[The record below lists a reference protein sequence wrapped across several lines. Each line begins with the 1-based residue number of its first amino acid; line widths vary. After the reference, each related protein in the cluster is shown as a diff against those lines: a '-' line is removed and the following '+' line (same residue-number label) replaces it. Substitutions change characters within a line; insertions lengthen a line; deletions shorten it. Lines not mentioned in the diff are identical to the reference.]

1 MTDKEQKNNLKNSKD
16 SLAKILVEGKKLG
29 YVPEYKIRAV
39 VDEFNLDERQY
50 NIIISSLQ
58 KSGISVLNT
67 RKRLEE
73 VLNEEQ
79 TEENVVLKVQHKT
92 VKNKTEKAEEANV
105 VETAAEK
112 PKKAKTVKK
121 QEEKSIQIEGQA
133 KEEKVLALD
142 EQAKPKKEVKE
153 KTVKAKK
160 TESVEKES
168 KKVKIDTIAT
178 VKEKENEQTLTKNEA
193 MKELLKEVKQNK
205 KIELSKLETLQKNYN
220 LSQEDFM
227 YFCRKIL
234 MQGWEIIP
242 TSNGQQKEKNKQLVM
257 TNSQLN
263 EQILS
268 TIDYIIEKNKKKGYI
283 SAELLFEY
291 FERYDITKDDL
302 KNIEDRLLEA
312 GIKVSSEDDIQETL
326 ENLGRDISFDD
337 PVKMYLKDIGK
348 VPLLSSEEEI
358 ELAKKMQEGDEEAKR
373 KLSEANLRLVV
384 AIAKRYVGRGMLFLD
399 LIQEGNLGLMKAV
412 EKFDYEKGFK
422 FSTYATW
429 WIRQAITRAMADQG
443 RTIRLPVHMVE
454 TINKLTRTKRL
465 LLQKLGREPTLE
477 EIAVEMQMS
486 LEKITEIEK
495 IAQAPVSI
503 ETPIGEDAERDS
515 RLGDFIEDSKTLTP
529 LETATLNGLTK
540 ELKSTLATLTPREEK
555 VLRLRY
561 GIDDGR
567 ARTLEEVG
575 KAFNVTRER
584 IRQIESKALR
594 KLRHPTRS
602 KRLKDFIE
610 E

>member
-1 MTDKEQKNNLKNSKD
+1 M
-16 SLAKILVEGKKLG
+16 
-29 YVPEYKIRAV
+29 
-39 VDEFNLDERQY
+39 DEFHLDERQY

-79 TEENVVLKVQHKT
+79 TEKNPVLKVQHENMKDYET
-92 VKNKTEKAEEANV
+92 INALSKNTTESDENKEEKILQVTEKA
-105 VETAAEK
+105 
-112 PKKAKTVKK
+112 KAK
-121 QEEKSIQIEGQA
+121 
-133 KEEKVLALD
+133 EKV
-142 EQAKPKKEVKE
+142 VKE
-153 KTVKAKK
+153 KKASTLEKA
-160 TESVEKES
+160 EKES
-168 KKVKIDTIAT
+168 KKDKIESTIRVK
-178 VKEKENEQTLTKNEA
+178 KENEHILTKNEA

-205 KIELSKLETLQKNYN
+205 KIEFQKLEDLQKSYN
-220 LSQEDFM
+220 ISQEDFM

-242 TSNGQQKEKNKQLVM
+242 TMHTQQKEKNKQFVI

-263 EQILS
+263 EQILN
-268 TIDYIIEKNKKKGYI
+268 TIEYIIEKNKKKGYI

-302 KNIEDRLLEA
+302 KNIENKLLEA
-312 GIKVSSEDDIQETL
+312 GIKVSSDDDIQETL
-326 ENLGRDISFDD
+326 ENLGKDISFDD

-358 ELAKKMQEGDEEAKR
+358 ELAKKMQEGDEAAKR

-477 EIAVEMQMS
+477 EIAAEMQMS

-610 E
+610 D